1 MSGTIL
7 IKDGTIIDGSG
18 RPRYNSDVLVE
29 SSHIVGI
36 DHYDQNEAST
46 IIDAEGL
53 IVAPGFI
60 DVHDHL
66 DFIFPS
72 PNHPEILK
80 GWIHQGVTTIIS
92 GVCGISPAPLN
103 SKMKE
108 DLESSW
114 RNLLPREG
122 LEYEWNTMAEYFDVL
137 EKRGQAYNVAILTGH
152 NTLRTNA
159 MGFKARFA
167 EKNDIESMKRMLR
180 ESIQA
185 GSIGLSLGLAYIPS
199 IFSNTEEL
207 IELSSVLSEFDPA
220 PPLVTHVR
228 GMFTKFYHEAVK
240 EVITVAE
247 KNGIPLQISHHAGGG
262 LSRTRKLAIK
272 EINQAIERGV
282 VIGHDNLPF
291 AARRT
296 TVFKIFPA
304 WLFDGGFNEFFVKL
318 EDPEIRKRV
327 VDEILHYIPKWP
339 PWDHNY
345 WLEKDFNLQILLN
358 GFRKEENLKFNNKAL
373 GDIARILEKDPID
386 ALIDLVL
393 DEKGSL
399 FFLSGRGDDPIA
411 EEYMI
416 KLLSDPNSS
425 IGLDI
430 VGIDLNSPC
439 PGAYGGFTKILGNY
453 VRERGIFSLE
463 EAIRKMT
470 NLPATQ
476 MQLSRRGLIKERY
489 FADITIFNEE
499 KVKANATFEHPN
511 LLSEGIEYV
520 LINGNIVLHEGK
532 HDPTILAGNVL
543 KRF

>member
-1 MSGTIL
+1 MSKTIL
-7 IKDGTIIDGSG
+7 IKNGTIVDGTGQS
-18 RPRYNSDVLVE
+18 RYKSDVFIE
-29 SSHIVGI
+29 GNYIVGI
-36 DHYDQNEAST
+36 NDYDKKDAEV

-72 PNHPEILK
+72 PRHPQILR

-92 GVCGISPAPLN
+92 GVCGISPAPIN
-103 SKMKE
+103 SQMKE
-108 DLESSW
+108 ELDASW
-114 RNLLPREG
+114 RNLLPRDG
-122 LEYEWNTMAEYFDVL
+122 LEFEWETISEYYDFL
-137 EKRGQAYNVAILTGH
+137 EKQGQAYNVAILTGH
-152 NTLRTNA
+152 NTLRTNV

-167 EKNDIESMKRMLR
+167 EYYEIEEMKRMLR
-180 ESIQA
+180 ESIKA

-199 IFSNTEEL
+199 VFSNTEEL
-207 IELSSVLSEFDPA
+207 IELGSVLSEFDPA
-220 PPLVTHVR
+220 PPMVTHVR

-247 KNGIPLQISHHAGGG
+247 INNIPLQISHHAGGG

-272 EINQAIERGV
+272 EINQAIERGIK
-282 VIGHDNLPF
+282 IGHDNLPF
-291 AARRT
+291 PARRT
-296 TVFKIFPA
+296 TIFKIFPP
-304 WLFDGGFNEFFVKL
+304 WLFDGGFDNFYVKL
-318 EDPEIRKRV
+318 EDPEIRKQV
-327 VDEILHYIPKWP
+327 VDEILNYVPKWP
-339 PWDHNY
+339 PWDHQY

-358 GFRKEENLKFNNKAL
+358 GFRKDEHLKFNNKSL
-373 GDIARILEKDPID
+373 GDIAEILAKEPID

-393 DEKGSL
+393 GEKGSL

-416 KLLSDPNSS
+416 KILSDPNSS

-453 VRERGIFSLE
+453 VRERNVFSLE

-470 NLPATQ
+470 FLPATQ
-476 MQLSRRGLIKERY
+476 MQLSHRGLIKEGY
-489 FADITIFNEE
+489 FADITIFDE
-499 KVKANATFEHPN
+499 KNVKANATFENPN
-511 LLSEGIEYV
+511 LLSEGIEHV
-520 LINGNIVLHEGK
+520 LINGNIILDKGK
-532 HDPTILAGNVL
+532 HDLTILAGNIL
-543 KRF
+543 KRA